1 MQQIKSIKNWNN
13 LHAFV
18 LLFGGILMIYT
29 NSVIPILI
37 GGTASFLYYIFT
49 QRHFLSHYKPW
60 GGYANLVTFFRLGL
74 LIGICYMHESI
85 NDWGL
90 AFSLIS
96 VVLLDVVDGYV
107 ARKYNLQSDFGLYFD
122 METDSFYVAVVS
134 SILYLK
140 GMAPSWILFIGFLR
154 YINVAVYTI
163 FRLKPKKEPKQRFA
177 SIIAGT
183 LFTILA
189 AAFVLPP
196 KIRLIALSI
205 ISVLLVISFGKSA
218 LYYIT
223 NDE

>member
-1 MQQIKSIKNWNN
+1 MQQIKSIKKWNN

-18 LLFGGILMIYT
+18 LLAGGMLLVYT
-29 NSVIPILI
+29 ESVVPVLI
-37 GGTASFLYYIFT
+37 GGGISFLYYIFT
-49 QRHFLSHYKPW
+49 QRTFLSQYRPW

-74 LIGICYMHESI
+74 LIGICFMHESMS
-85 NDWGL
+85 NWGL
-90 AFSLIS
+90 ALGLIS

-107 ARKYNLQSDFGLYFD
+107 ARKFHLQSDFGLYFD
-122 METDSFYVAVVS
+122 METDSFYVAAVS

-140 GMAPSWILFIGFLR
+140 GLAPPWILFIGFLR

-163 FRLKPKKEPKQRFA
+163 FQLKPKKEPKQRFA

-189 AAFVLPP
+189 AAFILPP

-218 LYYIT
+218 IHYIT
-223 NDE
+223 SDE

>member
-1 MQQIKSIKNWNN
+1 MQQIKSIKKWNN

-18 LLFGGILMIYT
+18 LLIVGAMMIFTTSVVPVLVGGVL
-29 NSVIPILI
+29 
-37 GGTASFLYYIFT
+37 SFLYYIFT
-49 QRHFLSHYKPW
+49 QKEFLSQYRPW
-60 GGYANLVTFFRLGL
+60 GGYANLITFFRLAL
-74 LIGICYMHESI
+74 LIGICFMYESI
-85 NDWGL
+85 NNWGL
-90 AFSLIS
+90 ALSLIS
-96 VVLLDVVDGYV
+96 VVLLDILDGYI
-107 ARKYNLQSDFGLYFD
+107 ARKYELQSDFGLYFD
-122 METDSFYVAVVS
+122 METDSFYVAAVS

-140 GMAPSWILFIGFLR
+140 GFAPPWILFIGYLR

-189 AAFVLPP
+189 AAFILPP

-218 LYYIT
+218 IYYIT
-223 NDE
+223 SDE